1 MGDARAQQW
10 ENSSNAYVSTW
21 RHRWLNEGDEKEL
34 RERWN
39 KLRAKDHARYNDRK
53 AKAAKGD
60 EKAQAAIQHYN
71 DLNRYSYHARR
82 QRAAEG
88 DEEARAQLDK
98 ELKNKRMRV
107 DRRNRAL
114 IESGQRSEKCN
125 SASRLETQRLLRSED
140 LLADILFER
149 ARCRRKV
156 KLEIRQ
162 PFEDQVNISE
172 MALKSPESLIAIAE
186 VSKEGIDRNVYRQW
200 LLHIRDINLLCLL
213 NLLDLKTWMK
223 GMGGGGWGVN
233 CSIRTLLQ
241 EAESVLLAEG
251 VEEAKWSLTKAL
263 EVLRQRFP
271 DRRNVKKWERQT

>member
-1 MGDARAQQW
+1 
-10 ENSSNAYVSTW
+10 
-21 RHRWLNEGDEKEL
+21 
-34 RERWN
+34 
-39 KLRAKDHARYNDRK
+39 
-53 AKAAKGD
+53 
-60 EKAQAAIQHYN
+60 
-71 DLNRYSYHARR
+71 
-82 QRAAEG
+82 
-88 DEEARAQLDK
+88 
-98 ELKNKRMRV
+98 MRV

-114 IESGQRSEKCN
+114 IESGERSEKCN

-186 VSKEGIDRNVYRQW
+186 VSKEGVDRNVYRQW
-200 LLHIRDINLLCLL
+200 LLHIRDINLFCLL

-233 CSIRTLLQ
+233 CSTRTLLQ

-271 DRRNVKKWERQT
+271 DRRNVKKWEKQT